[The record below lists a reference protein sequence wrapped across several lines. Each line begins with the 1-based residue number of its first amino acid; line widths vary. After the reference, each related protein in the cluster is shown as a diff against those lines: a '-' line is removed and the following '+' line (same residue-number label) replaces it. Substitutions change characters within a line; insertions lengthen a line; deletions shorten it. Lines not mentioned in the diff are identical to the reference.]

1 MKWHPFG
8 LYFINT
14 YIVFIDFCMW
24 YMWYLV
30 FYILHFIFI
39 IQSPETE
46 SLPSSQFQPDESQSQ
61 PDESQFQ
68 PDESQSQ
75 PDESQPDDLLAN
87 SVEAGSS
94 SESVFSH
101 EAMNAMEVLEDELF
115 LDEVMQLVNSA
126 EAINGIDFVE
136 LAEMMSS
143 IFLPD

>member
-1 MKWHPFG
+1 
-8 LYFINT
+8 
-14 YIVFIDFCMW
+14 MW

-46 SLPSSQFQPDESQSQ
+46 SLPSSQFQPDESQSQPDESQFQPDESQSQPDESQFQ

>member
-1 MKWHPFG
+1 MVDVVFG
-8 LYFINT
+8 
-14 YIVFIDFCMW
+14 
-24 YMWYLV
+24 
-30 FYILHFIFI
+30 ILHFIFI

-46 SLPSSQFQPDESQSQ
+46 SLPSSQFRPDESQSQ

-68 PDESQSQ
+68 PGESQSQ

-115 LDEVMQLVNSA
+115 LDEVIQLVESA

-136 LAEMMSS
+136 LAELMSS

>member
-1 MKWHPFG
+1 MVDVVFG
-8 LYFINT
+8 
-14 YIVFIDFCMW
+14 
-24 YMWYLV
+24 
-30 FYILHFIFI
+30 ILHFIFI

-61 PDESQFQ
+61 PDENQFQ

-115 LDEVMQLVNSA
+115 LDEVIQLVESA

-136 LAEMMSS
+136 LAELMSS